1 MKINRKK
8 QQGATF
14 ITWLLVAG
22 FMILVASAVVKVAP
36 YYIEF
41 NSVKSMMKEIAGE
54 SGIKN
59 ANKHQINSKVA
70 KYLNVN
76 NLRGLEKA
84 FYARNAKDGKS
95 KNPFTIVRL
104 KKGNNRKKLMVKYPV
119 ETAWISNL
127 SFLIKFQYE
136 VVLGEPDNISGR

>member
-1 MKINRKK
+1 MKTNRKK

-14 ITWLLVAG
+14 ITWLVVAG

-41 NSVKSMMKEIAGE
+41 NSVKSMMKDIAGE
-54 SGIKN
+54 SGIKT

-76 NLRGLEKA
+76 NLRGLEKV
-84 FYARNAKDGKS
+84 FYASKSRDGKTE
-95 KNPFTIVRL
+95 NPFSIVRL
-104 KKGNNRKKLMVKYPV
+104 KKGDNRKKLTVNYPV
-119 ETAWISNL
+119 ETPWISNL
-127 SFLIKFQYE
+127 SFLIKFE
-136 VVLGEPDNISGR
+136 HAVVLGEPDNISGR

>member
-1 MKINRKK
+1 MKINRKQ
-8 QQGATF
+8 QQGATL
-14 ITWLLVAG
+14 ITWLIMAG
-22 FMILVASAVVKVAP
+22 IGILLASAVVKVAP

-41 NSVKSMMKEIAGE
+41 NSVKNMMKDIAGE
-54 SGIKN
+54 SGIKS

-84 FYARNAKDGKS
+84 FYASKSADGKT
-95 KNPFTIVRL
+95 KNPFQIVRL
-104 KKGNNRKKLMVKYPV
+104 KKGDNRKKLVVNYPV
-119 ETAWISNL
+119 ETPWISNL
-127 SFLIKFQYE
+127 SFLIKFEHQ